1 MSQPV
6 TDKSSSLIDLI
17 YTNSLERVVCS
28 GVAHVGI
35 SDHSL
40 VYVYPKL
47 SFNLPEGH
55 SPMTYRTFKH
65 LKRSVFLTDI
75 SNHNCDFLRSSKDL
89 NELWSEWKSNFL
101 ATADKN
107 APIRT
112 LKACAFPQVTL
123 DYSRFKKTHA

>member
-17 YTNSLERVVCS
+17 YTNSPERVVCS

-47 SFNLPEGH
+47 SLNLPEGH
-55 SPMTYRTFKH
+55 TPMTY
-65 LKRSVFLTDI
+65 
-75 SNHNCDFLRSSKDL
+75 
-89 NELWSEWKSNFL
+89 
-101 ATADKN
+101 
-107 APIRT
+107 
-112 LKACAFPQVTL
+112 
-123 DYSRFKKTHA
+123 